1 MQHKMTR
8 KDVYAYGFHVIKLP
22 ANAIQHLTIFIPRS
36 GYNIGIYGWNW
47 DAYIVNGVV
56 FCTGYRNLPGS
67 ITKEERYLV
76 EAYEEAAHALCT
88 KGGSYSMKEKIS
100 RLLEDLCTEIK
111 AGRA

>member
-1 MQHKMTR
+1 MLDKMTK
-8 KDVYAYGFHVIKLP
+8 KDAYAYGFPVIKLP
-22 ANAIQHLTIFIPRS
+22 ANAIRHLTILLPRN

-67 ITKEERYLV
+67 ITKEERELV
-76 EAYEEAAHALCT
+76 EAYEEAAHALC
-88 KGGSYSMKEKIS
+88 MKAYCPSIKAKIS
-100 RLLEDLCTEIK
+100 RLLEDLCTELK